1 MGFFKRTE
9 APIEAKDGMKRLT
22 ATDVVAK
29 APQWCTDPRFR
40 DDSSRGD
47 NGAAISE
54 RMAAWSA
61 DRSTA
66 EALGALE
73 RAGIPGAAVL
83 TPQGVLDDPQ
93 VAATGV
99 LEAVDYPGPPAS
111 CPGRARAGV
120 VVGHR
125 AVTWPT
131 RTPCR

>member
-1 MGFFKRTE
+1 MSAGTCYAHEPNRNVRSQVRPTSRVAAADPVLMGFFKRTE

-40 DDSSRGD
+40 DDSSRAD

-61 DRSTA
+61 DRSSA

-73 RAGIPGAAVL
+73 RAGI
-83 TPQGVLDDPQ
+83 
-93 VAATGV
+93 
-99 LEAVDYPGPPAS
+99 
-111 CPGRARAGV
+111 R
-120 VVGHR
+120 
-125 AVTWPT
+125 
-131 RTPCR
+131 